1 MAEDSSSE
9 DKTEEPT
16 SKRLED
22 ARKKGQIARSRELN
36 TFIMLVVSAAS
47 LLMLGAHMGQ
57 NVLMIMHYDFALERE
72 AIFDPATVLIMLK
85 RSFYDGV
92 MLMVPF
98 LGILLIAAFIGPLS
112 MGGWNFSWD
121 AVAPNFGKLDPIKGI
136 PRLFGPKGVVELL
149 KALLKVILIFI
160 VAYLLFNSYLAE
172 FIGLSDEPVD
182 AAIIHT
188 LKIIAWSF
196 LLLSAAM
203 LLVAMVDV
211 PYQLYTHNKE
221 LKMTKQEIRDE
232 YKESDGNPE
241 VKGRIRRMQMEMSQ
255 ARMMAEVPKA
265 DVIVTNPTHF
275 AVALK
280 YDPNA
285 GGAPK
290 VVAKGI
296 DLIAAQIRN
305 LATGADVPLVA
316 SPQLA
321 RALYY
326 STELEHEIPQGLFL
340 AVAQVLAYIFQ
351 LKNAKEQGWR
361 PPSPPVNVPVPE
373 EYRDLDQRKTR

>member
-1 MAEDSSSE
+1 
-9 DKTEEPT
+9 
-16 SKRLED
+16 
-22 ARKKGQIARSRELN
+22 
-36 TFIMLVVSAAS
+36 
-47 LLMLGAHMGQ
+47 
-57 NVLMIMHYDFALERE
+57 
-72 AIFDPATVLIMLK
+72 
-85 RSFYDGV
+85 
-92 MLMVPF
+92 
-98 LGILLIAAFIGPLS
+98 
-112 MGGWNFSWD
+112 
-121 AVAPNFGKLDPIKGI
+121 
-136 PRLFGPKGVVELL
+136 
-149 KALLKVILIFI
+149 
-160 VAYLLFNSYLAE
+160 
-172 FIGLSDEPVD
+172 
-182 AAIIHT
+182 
-188 LKIIAWSF
+188 
-196 LLLSAAM
+196 
-203 LLVAMVDV
+203 
-211 PYQLYTHNKE
+211 
-221 LKMTKQEIRDE
+221 
-232 YKESDGNPE
+232 

-326 STELEHEIPQGLFL
+326 STELDHEIPQGLFL

-373 EYRDLDQRKTR
+373 EYRNLDQRKTR